1 MPYINQSQRPVLDAE
16 LERLMFP
23 QAWTPGEVNYVL
35 TRIILL
41 WRPPVKSHYVDHQAV
56 LGLLEAIKAEYIEQV
71 LRPYE
76 DKKKAENG
84 DVFA

>member
-1 MPYINQSQRPVLDAE
+1 MPYVNQVKRPPLDAGIAGLTQPE
-16 LERLMFP
+16 
-23 QAWTPGEVNYVL
+23 AWTSGEVNYVL

-41 WRPPVKSHYVDHQAV
+41 WRPPVRSLYADHQAV

-76 DKKKAENG
+76 DKKCIENG
-84 DVFA
+84 KVY